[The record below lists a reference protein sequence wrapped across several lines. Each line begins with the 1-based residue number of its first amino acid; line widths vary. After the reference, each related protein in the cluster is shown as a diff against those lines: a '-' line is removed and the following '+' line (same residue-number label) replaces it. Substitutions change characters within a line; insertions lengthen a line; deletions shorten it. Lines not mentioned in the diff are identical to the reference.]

1 MAGMFYSL
9 QEITEK
15 LNTTKEEIE
24 ELVRN
29 GRLREFRDGPN
40 LLFKIDEVEALMSDT
55 GVMASEQSPEQPQEQ
70 TEEEQIFP
78 EPEPESEPT
87 EIPPIPIAEDEL
99 IDEDTAAVADEDI
112 DTAEETD
119 IDSELTD
126 DTKADTSAETPLEK
140 MSLEPEPTETPLEEI
155 SLEPESTEPPAAE
168 KQLTEADTVITG
180 KETDALAETDSEY
193 KIKDDIMGETKT
205 GSGEVS
211 LEEIEEDV
219 NLDTFGSGSGLL
231 DLSLQADDTS
241 LGGVLDEIYTSE
253 GGEGGEE
260 QEAEKESETEEAT
273 EAEQILPE
281 DSAPEAEL
289 PLPAIAQAY
298 AEPEPDKLNNALGI
312 MMVLPLL
319 AVVYTAIVTMS
330 GFSATLTSIREKTQ
344 GIIWYI
350 AIALAVAAILIV
362 GMPFVLGGK
371 PEKKPKAKKPKKKKD
386 KGPAQPEQ
394 KA

>member
-9 QEITEK
+9 QEVTEK
-15 LNTTKEEIE
+15 LNKTKDEIE

-55 GVMASEQSPEQPQEQ
+55 GVMASEEPQEL
-70 TEEEQIFP
+70 TEEEQIFLEP
-78 EPEPESEPT
+78 EPEPTETPT
-87 EIPPIPIAEDEL
+87 VPIEADEL
-99 IDEDTAAVADEDI
+99 TDEDTAAVAAERI
-112 DTAEETD
+112 DAAEETD

-126 DTKADTSAETPLEK
+126 DTRADTSAKTPVEEI
-140 MSLEPEPTETPLEEI
+140 SLEPEPTETP
-155 SLEPESTEPPAAE
+155 AAE
-168 KQLTEADTVITG
+168 EQLTEADTVITG

-193 KIKDDIMGETKT
+193 KMKDDIMGETKT

-219 NLDTFGSGSGLL
+219 SLDTFGSGSGLL

-253 GGEGGEE
+253 GGEEE
-260 QEAEKESETEEAT
+260 QEVEKEPETEEAADAEQLLPDDSVS
-273 EAEQILPE
+273 EAEIPM
-281 DSAPEAEL
+281 
-289 PLPAIAQAY
+289 PAIAQAY
-298 AEPEPDKLNNALGI
+298 AEPEPDKLSNALGF
-312 MMVLPLL
+312 MMILPFL
-319 AVVYTAIVTMS
+319 AVIYTAIVTMS
-330 GFSATLTSIREKTQ
+330 GFSDILTTVREKTQ

-350 AIALAVAAILIV
+350 AITLVVAALLIV
-362 GMPFVLGGK
+362 GMPFMLGGK
-371 PEKKPKAKKPKKKKD
+371 PGAKPKAKKPKKKKA

>member
-9 QEITEK
+9 QEVTEK
-15 LNTTKEEIE
+15 LNKTKEEIE

-55 GVMASEQSPEQPQEQ
+55 GVMASEQSPAQPQEQ

-78 EPEPESEPT
+78 EPEPT
-87 EIPPIPIAEDEL
+87 QIPPAPIAEDEL

-112 DTAEETD
+112 VTAEETD

-126 DTKADTSAETPLEK
+126 DTKADSSA
-140 MSLEPEPTETPLEEI
+140 ETPLEEI
-155 SLEPESTEPPAAE
+155 SLEPEPTELPAAGE
-168 KQLTEADTVITG
+168 QLTEADTVITG

-193 KIKDDIMGETKT
+193 KMKDDIMGETKT

-260 QEAEKESETEEAT
+260 QEAEKEPETKEA
-273 EAEQILPE
+273 EDAEQILPD
-281 DSAPEAEL
+281 DSATEAQL

-298 AEPEPDKLNNALGI
+298 AEPEPDKLSNALGI

-319 AVVYTAIVTMS
+319 AVIYTAIVTMS
-330 GFSATLTSIREKTQ
+330 GFSATLTSIREATQ

-371 PEKKPKAKKPKKKKD
+371 PGTKPKAKKPKKKKA